1 MVKYSTNTYRYA
13 SVSTAA
19 YMIVEFAN
27 SLRLN
32 NLSAS
37 AMRDVEHI
45 LDHAEKIQFIEAL
58 TVIPGA
64 EVLTGEDLR
73 QIYAAA
79 KDGGMFIYES
89 FAILFKAQD
98 GWRRID
104 NLPMYYTAKKMHNFI
119 ERWRRE
125 RVEKDTAAAAG
136 TN

>member
-1 MVKYSTNTYRYA
+1 MVKYPTNTYRYA

-27 SLRLN
+27 SLRLHN
-32 NLSAS
+32 MSAS
-37 AMRDVEHI
+37 AMRDVDHI
-45 LDHAEKIQFIEAL
+45 IEHAEKIQFMEAL

-89 FAILFKAQD
+89 FAILYKASD
-98 GWRRID
+98 GWRRVD
-104 NLPMYYTAKKMHNFI
+104 NLPMSYTGKKMIGFI
-119 ERWRRE
+119 EKWRRE
-125 RVEKDTAAAAG
+125 RMERDTASAAG

>member
-1 MVKYSTNTYRYA
+1 MVKYPTNTYRYA

-27 SLRLN
+27 SLRLHN
-32 NLSAS
+32 MSAS

-45 LDHAEKIQFIEAL
+45 IEHAEKIQFMEAL

-89 FAILFKAQD
+89 FALHFKAAE

-104 NLPMYYTAKKMHNFI
+104 NLPMSYTAKKMHNFI
-119 ERWRRE
+119 EKWRRE
-125 RVEKDTAAAAG
+125 RMEKDTAAAAE